1 MAAPPGGD
9 LAAQLYL
16 ALSAAGGEHAEAVA
30 AILDGAD
37 AEAMRRVSEWEERR
51 PPDADRPA
59 PGGREAYITRGLTA
73 LHVLARDS
81 ADVAAV
87 GRAIDL
93 AGPEA
98 LATAGGFRKGIGGQ
112 PAARLPIH
120 YAARDNSSPEV
131 VHKLLDQGGLEQ
143 LQTKDSEGLLPI
155 HYAVKYN
162 SSSEVVQAIL
172 NAGSAVDDAARERSM
187 AQHETLLAA
196 PPASPAEMLAA
207 NPVSRRPAVTRFLA
221 QQARQAGLADEAMR
235 PGTRVRV
242 GELGEGRYER
252 FERWRVGCNVHYIR
266 FATGVEKVELKK
278 IARETWRVVP
288 EMLPTE
294 AAEPTE
300 PEPDSDAGAV
310 VLLPEGVPTES
321 EPEPEP
327 ERTFAS
333 SNFKRAYVEA
343 GIVPINNADQVTS
356 EIQKFVFIYCHAYG
370 VNSEL
375 QLIAATQFSDRLR
388 QQAGAHE
395 DGGGGDLMAPVRA
408 TAELLWTSA
417 LTFVGMSEHDKEFCW
432 LLNKAIRDDLPELAP
447 PTAALA
453 RGINAMC
460 VEGRSGAD
468 LPFPA
473 GGITYRG
480 GGFDDQHKD
489 FFTEGKVFRQPCFL
503 ATSFLQAKAEYFR
516 GRAQVSGFQGILW
529 VICTDPAGEHDVT
542 KRCKH
547 VNFVQHSLVAGEEEY
562 LFATYSIFTVRSVTW
577 GVDGA
582 PHRIELDAASDNKVE
597 AEGGEGRWATPV
609 GSEDLP
615 LAKWS

>member
-1 MAAPPGGD
+1 V
-9 LAAQLYL
+9 LT
-16 ALSAAGGEHAEAVA
+16 
-30 AILDGAD
+30 
-37 AEAMRRVSEWEERR
+37 
-51 PPDADRPA
+51 
-59 PGGREAYITRGLTA
+59 GRQAYATRGLTA

-81 ADVAAV
+81 AVVAAV

-98 LATAGGFRKGIGGQ
+98 LATAGGYYANGE

-120 YAARDNSSPEV
+120 VAAMHNSSPEV
-131 VHKLLDQGGLEQ
+131 VQKLLDEGGLEQ
-143 LQTKDSEGLLPI
+143 LQANDSDGRLPI
-155 HYAVKYN
+155 HVAAAFN
-162 SSSEVVQAIL
+162 SSPEVVQKLLDEGSLEQLQANDSDGRLPIHSAAQGSSTPEVVQAIL
-172 NAGSAVDDAARERSM
+172 NAGSAVDERARKLLT
-187 AQHETLLAA
+187 AQHKALLDTLLT
-196 PPASPAEMLAA
+196 SPAEMLAA
-207 NPVSRRPAVTRFLA
+207 NPVALRPAVARLLA
-221 QQARQAGLADEAMR
+221 QQARQAGLADKAMR
-235 PGTRVRV
+235 TGTRVRV
-242 GELGEGRYER
+242 GELGEGVYER
-252 FERWRVGCNVHYIR
+252 FERWRVGCNVHRIH

-278 IARETWRVVP
+278 IATETWTVVP

-294 AAEPTE
+294 QAQPME
-300 PEPDSDAGAV
+300 PEPDSDAGAA
-310 VLLPEGVPTES
+310 VLLPEGVPT

-356 EIQKFVFIYCHAYG
+356 EIQKFVFTYCHAYG

-516 GRAQVSGFQGILW
+516 GRAQKNGFQGILW

-609 GSEDLP
+609 GSESLP
-615 LAKWS
+615 NAPWA